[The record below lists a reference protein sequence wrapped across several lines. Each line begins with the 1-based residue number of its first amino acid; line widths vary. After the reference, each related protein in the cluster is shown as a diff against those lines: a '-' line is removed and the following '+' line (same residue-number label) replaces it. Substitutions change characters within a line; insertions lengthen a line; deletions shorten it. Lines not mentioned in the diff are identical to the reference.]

1 MQESPSLR
9 QAIEQVCQEG
19 WMAFIRSQAAAE
31 TRLASRQVSRIE
43 MAVGPLF
50 RVCQDNTL
58 VVVMQISMQ
67 SRSARKQAVTS
78 PSPSMARQA
87 SAQSSLTF
95 TSASQAVT
103 HWAIPAS
110 IESAGHSFT
119 GMQTP

>member
-1 MQESPSLR
+1 
-9 QAIEQVCQEG
+9 
-19 WMAFIRSQAAAE
+19 
-31 TRLASRQVSRIE
+31 
-43 MAVGPLF
+43 MAVGPSL
-50 RVCQDNTL
+50 RVRQDNTRA
-58 VVVMQISMQ
+58 VVVQISTQ
-67 SRSARKQAVTS
+67 SWSARKQSVTS

-103 HWAIPAS
+103 HWMIPAS